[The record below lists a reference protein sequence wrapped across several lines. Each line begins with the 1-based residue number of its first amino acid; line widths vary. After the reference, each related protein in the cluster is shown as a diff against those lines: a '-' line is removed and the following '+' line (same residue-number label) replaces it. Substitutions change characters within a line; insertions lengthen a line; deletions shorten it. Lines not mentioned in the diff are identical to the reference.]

1 MHSGDP
7 QSEVSKRKNGV
18 TLKSGVNVGY
28 VHFNA
33 LTSHLIDMYTALL
46 FYLFLHS
53 ECRIHPF
60 EERKKNTPTQ
70 FIAVLIC
77 VTVGGSFE
85 NSHSLW
91 LQLISQACGQK
102 WAAEPMKLTPL
113 VCCKHRPG
121 SWAWT
126 QWPLP
131 GP

>member
-1 MHSGDP
+1 
-7 QSEVSKRKNGV
+7 
-18 TLKSGVNVGY
+18 
-28 VHFNA
+28 
-33 LTSHLIDMYTALL
+33 MYTALL
-46 FYLFLHS
+46 FFPSFYTANAEFTPL
-53 ECRIHPF
+53 R
-60 EERKKNTPTQ
+60 RGKKNTPTQ
-70 FIAVLIC
+70 FIAVVIC